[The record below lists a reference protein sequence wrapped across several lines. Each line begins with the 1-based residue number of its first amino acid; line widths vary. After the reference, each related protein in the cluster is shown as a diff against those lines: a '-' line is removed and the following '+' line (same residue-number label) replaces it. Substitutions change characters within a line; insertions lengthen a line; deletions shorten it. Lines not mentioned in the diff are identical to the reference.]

1 MINNPRFNSNKL
13 SYCFLV
19 CSINIYRVTN
29 IVTATPMII
38 NMHAP
43 TRPPTNVGRFS
54 VGKHDI
60 IYFEISKNIM

>member
-1 MINNPRFNSNKL
+1 M
-13 SYCFLV
+13 
-19 CSINIYRVTN
+19 TN
-29 IVTATPMII
+29 IFTATPMII

-54 VGKHDI
+54 VGKLDI